1 MVPEV
6 MEYPEVMAR
15 ETNREQDG
23 NSRECQ
29 EEGNIR
35 KCGKRSESGRR
46 QKQPENS
53 EDTRRKYPEMKE
65 LETNREQVE

>member
-46 QKQPENS
+46 QQPPDISKHPDIS
-53 EDTRRKYPEMKE
+53 EYERRKYPEE
-65 LETNREQVE
+65 